1 MKKLIKAITLFCLF
15 LKFKNWRIA
24 LFLAKDSFPLQRL
37 PEISVKNGKIVI
49 SKTGQVFT
57 IEQIAPCRFSFDLLL
72 NIAQHDKVKIDTS
85 GPETQITWQQIKIKA
100 KAFDN
105 YYVASELFMEG
116 LYNLHRNHNHNLV
129 VCDVGMNVGVASLFF
144 ANMSNVKKVYSFE
157 PFPETYEAAIAN
169 FQLNPAI
176 SQKIVPYQLGAG
188 GSTTDLVIPVSNV
201 ETASKSTTG
210 FFLENMDTD
219 ATHKIVVK
227 IKDIREVLHEIF
239 SQHPQEELLL
249 KLDCEGA
256 EYEIMEKLH
265 ESGLLAKIR
274 VIIIEWHFKGSDA
287 LNSLLLDNGFTS
299 LVFPRPT
306 KSIPDMGMIY
316 AFRG

>member
-1 MKKLIKAITLFCLF
+1 MKKLIKAVTLFCLF

-24 LFLAKDSFPLQRL
+24 LFLAKDSFPLERL

-49 SKTGQVFT
+49 NKTGQAFT

-72 NIAQHDKVKIDTS
+72 NIAQHDQVKIDTS
-85 GPETQITWQQIKIKA
+85 GPDTLLTWQQIKIKA

-116 LYNLHRNHNHNLV
+116 LYNLHHNHNLV

-169 FQLNPAI
+169 FELNAGI
-176 SQKIVPYQLGAG
+176 SHKIVPYQLGAG

-201 ETASKSTTG
+201 ETASKSTTD

-219 ATHKIVVK
+219 ATNKIVVK
-227 IKDIREVLHEIF
+227 IKDIREVLQEIF
-239 SQHPQEELLL
+239 SKHPQEELFL

-265 ESGLLAKIR
+265 ESGQLAKIR
-274 VIIIEWHFKGSDA
+274 IIIIEWHFKGPQA
-287 LNSLLLDNGFTS
+287 LNRLLLANGFTS
-299 LVFPRPT
+299 IVFPRPT
-306 KSIPDMGMIY
+306 KAIPDMGMIY
-316 AFRG
+316 AFRS

>member
-1 MKKLIKAITLFCLF
+1 MKKLIKAITLFYLF

-24 LFLAKDSFPLQRL
+24 LFLAKDSFPLERL
-37 PEISVKNGKIVI
+37 PEISVKDSKIVI
-49 SKTGQVFT
+49 NKTGQAFT

-72 NIAQHDKVKIDTS
+72 NIAQHDQVKIDTS
-85 GPETQITWQQIKIKA
+85 GPETMLTWQQIKIKA

-116 LYNLHRNHNHNLV
+116 LYNLHHNQNLV

-157 PFPETYEAAIAN
+157 PFPETYDAAIAN

-176 SQKIVPYQLGAG
+176 SQKIVPHQLGAG
-188 GSTTDLVIPVSNV
+188 GSTADLEIPVSNV
-201 ETASKSTTG
+201 ETASKSTTD
-210 FFLENMDTD
+210 FFLENIDTD

-227 IKDIREVLHEIF
+227 IKDIREVLQEIF
-239 SQHPQEELLL
+239 SQHPQEELFL

-274 VIIIEWHFKGSDA
+274 IVIIEWHFKGPGA
-287 LNSLLLDNGFTS
+287 LDRLLLANGFTS
-299 LVFPRPT
+299 IVFPRPT
-306 KSIPDMGMIY
+306 KAIPDMGMIY
-316 AFRG
+316 AFRA